1 MLVSRYPV
9 ILASESPR
17 RKELLARLFRTFR
30 IIPPHLDEASAI
42 HQGEALAHFLA
53 RAKAKKVFC
62 QHPSSLVISAD
73 TVVLINGESLSKP
86 TSEEDA
92 IEMLQRLS
100 GRTHQVVTAVAVIC
114 PEGEISFTEST
125 RVSFHEL
132 SLEEIVLYVK
142 SGEPMDK
149 AGAYAIQGE
158 AEKFVA
164 SISGD
169 KDTVIGLPIL
179 RLREELLRAG
189 WAKEEPT

>member
-1 MLVSRYPV
+1 M
-9 ILASESPR
+9 
-17 RKELLARLFRTFR
+17 
-30 IIPPHLDEASAI
+30 
-42 HQGEALAHFLA
+42 AHFLA